1 MDYNTQ
7 RKKLALPE
15 YGRHIQK
22 MVDHIKST
30 EDREERNRLAKALIA
45 IMGNMNPHFRDIVD
59 FKHKLWDHLMIMADF
74 DLDIDFPYEIIK
86 KEVLLEKPGR
96 ISYASGE
103 VKFKHYG
110 RNLEKFIDYASV
122 KEEGEEKQ
130 MLIAAIANHMKKSY
144 LMWNKEAVLDQVI
157 FDDIKKLSNNRI
169 TIESD
174 FKLNEVKDI
183 LARNKKPKKIQRK
196 K

>member
-7 RKKLALPE
+7 RKKLFLPE

-22 MVDHIKST
+22 MVDHVKSI
-30 EDREERNRLAKALIA
+30 EDREERNKLAKELIA
-45 IMGNMNPHFRDIVD
+45 IMGNLNPHFRDVAD
-59 FKHKLWDHLMIMADF
+59 FKHKLWDHLLIMSDF
-74 DLDIDFPYEIIK
+74 DLDIDFPYEVIK
-86 KEVLLEKPGR
+86 KEVLTEKPR
-96 ISYASGE
+96 KIAYAIGE
-103 VKFKHYG
+103 VKLKHYG
-110 RNLEKFIDYASV
+110 RNLEKFIDYAAN

-130 MLIAAIANHMKKSY
+130 LLIAAIANHMKKSY

-157 FDDIKKLSNNRI
+157 FDDIKKLSQGRI
-169 TIESD
+169 SVDSTL
-174 FKLNEVKDI
+174 KLNEVRDI